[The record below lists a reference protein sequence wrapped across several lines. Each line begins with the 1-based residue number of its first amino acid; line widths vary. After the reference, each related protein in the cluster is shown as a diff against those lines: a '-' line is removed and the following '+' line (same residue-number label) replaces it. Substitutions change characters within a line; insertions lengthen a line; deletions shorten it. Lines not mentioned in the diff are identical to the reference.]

1 MLGKACLKMKLHKV
15 NTVNMIKLYI
25 CKRLQW
31 YVLLWLFFFKPQLHF
46 FKSNHIMALKQKQ
59 TKQKTPKRNQNEPPP
74 KKKVRSPEGR
84 ALLCLLA
91 VKP

>member
-31 YVLLWLFFFKPQLHF
+31 YVLLWLFFFL
-46 FKSNHIMALKQKQ
+46 NHNYIFL
-59 TKQKTPKRNQNEPPP
+59 NQIT
-74 KKKVRSPEGR
+74 SW
-84 ALLCLLA
+84 L
-91 VKP
+91 